1 MTILTLRE
9 KIPVSRRRKQT
20 LTRVIRSEGS
30 NEGWEMVKK
39 HVRTGLRLHAD
50 EHFSYD
56 DLAGIQELHR
66 VSQHVDTDM
75 GAPFI

>member
-1 MTILTLRE
+1 
-9 KIPVSRRRKQT
+9 
-20 LTRVIRSEGS
+20 
-30 NEGWEMVKK
+30 MVKK

-56 DLAGIQELHR
+56 DLEGIQELHR